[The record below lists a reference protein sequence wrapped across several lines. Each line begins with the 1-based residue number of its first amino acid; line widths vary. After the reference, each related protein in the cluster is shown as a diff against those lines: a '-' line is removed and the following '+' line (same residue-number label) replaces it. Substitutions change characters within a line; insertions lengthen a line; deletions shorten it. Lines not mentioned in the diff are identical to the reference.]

1 MGSGHADGGSELIAG
16 GSLAAGGAVGTGG
29 GGESLKPGDPSKTL
43 TVHVERLFVPGDE
56 PMPVGS
62 VVAVDIKLGTGPSL
76 RTLARVTES
85 VHKSEASADRPAGM
99 RLHLL
104 DIWGERAS
112 AQVAEYMAEASRAAV
127 PDSSWMAQMRVL
139 VVDDDKHYRE
149 AAAKVMRE
157 AGFEVLTACNGFEAL
172 SMALKHQ
179 PSAIVT
185 DVTMPDMDGW
195 QLLRMVRARPT
206 LRRTP
211 VVFLTELNSESE
223 RLRGYQLGV
232 DDYLAKPF
240 DGVELTARVERVLER
255 SHAAQ
260 EAQAH
265 GMHGDLSRVSLP
277 SLLSLADMERRSGV
291 LQLMHEGE
299 KATLHLRD
307 GAVVRIDLAEEF
319 DKLTGVQRFFHVLD
333 WQHGSFELV
342 HIEVLANDT
351 MQLPTSYVLLE
362 HARISDERRDG

>member
-1 MGSGHADGGSELIAG
+1 MANELQAKLVSSGSDPAKPLAIA
-16 GSLAAGGAVGTGG
+16 V
-29 GGESLKPGDPSKTL
+29 D
-43 TVHVERLFVPGDE
+43 RLFVASAE
-56 PMPVGS
+56 PLAVGAVVS
-62 VVAVDIKLGTGPSL
+62 VDLRFGTGPSL
-76 RTLARVTES
+76 RTLARVVES
-85 VHKSEASADRPAGM
+85 VSPAEASDARPAGM

-104 DIWGERAS
+104 DVWGERAS
-112 AQVAEYMAEASRAAV
+112 AQVAEYMAEAARASV
-127 PDSSWMAQMRVL
+127 PDNSWMNSMRVL

-149 AAAKVMRE
+149 LAAKVMRE
-157 AGFEVLTACNGFEAL
+157 AGFEVITACNGFEAL

-232 DDYLAKPF
+232 DDYLGKPF

-265 GMHGDLSRVSLP
+265 GMHGDLARVSLA

-291 LQLMHEGE
+291 LQLLHEGE

-307 GAVVRIDLAEEF
+307 GAVVRIDLAEQF
-319 DKLTGVQRFFHVLD
+319 DGLSGIQRFFHVLD
-333 WQHGSFELV
+333 WQHGSFELI
-342 HIEVLANDT
+342 HTEVLADDT
-351 MQLPTSYVLLE
+351 LQLPTPFVLLE
-362 HARISDERRDG
+362 HARLHDEDGL

>member
-1 MGSGHADGGSELIAG
+1 MGSGHADGSELIASS
-16 GSLAAGGAVGTGG
+16 SLAAGGAA
-29 GGESLKPGDPSKTL
+29 GESPKAGEPRTI
-43 TVHVERLFVPGDE
+43 TVHVDRLFVPSED
-56 PMPVGS
+56 PLAPGS
-62 VVAVDIKLGTGPSL
+62 VVAVDLKLGTGPSL
-76 RTLARVTES
+76 RTLARVTEAIGTA
-85 VHKSEASADRPAGM
+85 EASADRPAGM

-104 DIWGERAS
+104 DVWGERAS
-112 AQVAEYMAEASRAAV
+112 AQVAEYMAEASRATV

-157 AGFEVLTACNGFEAL
+157 AGFEVITASNGFEAL

-232 DDYLAKPF
+232 DDYLGKPF

-265 GMHGDLSRVSLP
+265 GMHGDLSRVSLA

-307 GAVVRIDLAEEF
+307 GAVVRIDLADEF
-319 DKLTGVQRFFHVLD
+319 DKLSGVHRFFHVLD

-342 HIEVLANDT
+342 HIEVLASDT
-351 MQLPTSYVLLE
+351 LQLPTSYVLLE
-362 HARISDERRDG
+362 HARLSDEGRNG

>member
-1 MGSGHADGGSELIAG
+1 MGAAHSDAANELQATLVATGS
-16 GSLAAGGAVGTGG
+16 
-29 GGESLKPGDPSKTL
+29 DPAKALS
-43 TVHVERLFVPGDE
+43 VEVERLFVASAE
-56 PMPVGS
+56 PLPAGA
-62 VVAVDIKLGTGPSL
+62 VVAVELRFGGGPSL
-76 RTLARVTES
+76 RTLARVMES
-85 VHKSEASADRPAGM
+85 VSAAEASAERPSGM
-99 RLHLL
+99 RLQLL
-104 DIWGERAS
+104 DVWGERAS
-112 AQVAEYMAEASRAAV
+112 AQVAEYFAEASRAAV
-127 PDSSWMAQMRVL
+127 PDTSWMNEMRVL

-149 AAAKVMRE
+149 LAASVMRE
-157 AGFEVLTACNGFEAL
+157 AGFDVLTACNGFEAL

-232 DDYLAKPF
+232 DDYLGKPF
-240 DGVELTARVERVLER
+240 SNIELIARVERVLER

-265 GMHGDLSRVSLP
+265 GMHGDLARVSLA

-291 LQLMHEGE
+291 LQLLHEGE

-307 GAVVRIDLAEEF
+307 GAVVRIDLAEQF
-319 DKLTGVQRFFHVLD
+319 DGLVGIKRFFHVLE
-333 WQHGSFELV
+333 WLHGSFELI
-342 HIEVLANDT
+342 HTEVLADDV
-351 MQLPTSYVLLE
+351 MQLPTQFVLLE
-362 HARISDERRDG
+362 HARLHDEDRA

>member
-1 MGSGHADGGSELIAG
+1 VGPTQAEGGTELQATLVP
-16 GSLAAGGAVGTGG
+16 S
-29 GGESLKPGDPSKTL
+29 GGEPDKILA
-43 TVHVERLFVPGDE
+43 VQVERLFVPADA
-56 PMPVGS
+56 PLPVNS
-62 VVAVDIKLGTGPSL
+62 VVALDLRLGTGPSL

-85 VHKSEASADRPAGM
+85 VSAAEASAGRPAGM

-104 DIWGERAS
+104 DVWGERAT
-112 AQVAEYMAEASRAAV
+112 AQVAEYVAEASRAAS
-127 PDSSWMAQMRVL
+127 PDNSWMAAMRVL
-139 VVDDDKHYRE
+139 VVDDDKHYRD

-157 AGFEVLTACNGFEAL
+157 AGFEVITACNGFEAL

-232 DDYLAKPF
+232 DDYLGKPF

-307 GAVVRIDLAEEF
+307 GAVVRIDLAEQF
-319 DKLTGVQRFFHVLD
+319 DHLTGLKRFFHVLD
-333 WQHGSFELV
+333 WTHGSFELV

-351 MQLPTSYVLLE
+351 LQLPTTFVLLE
-362 HARISDERRDG
+362 HARLHDENNS

>member
-1 MGSGHADGGSELIAG
+1 VGSTHADGGSELQATLIAG
-16 GSLAAGGAVGTGG
+16 GGEPLKVGA
-29 GGESLKPGDPSKTL
+29 GESLKPGDPAKTIA
-43 TVHVERLFVPGDE
+43 VQVDRVFVASNE
-56 PMPVGS
+56 PLPVGS
-62 VVAVDIKLGTGPSL
+62 LIAVDLRLGTGPSL

-85 VHKSEASADRPAGM
+85 VPVTEASEARPAGM

-104 DIWGERAS
+104 DVWGERAT
-112 AQVAEYMAEASRAAV
+112 AQVAEYVAEASRTAS
-127 PDSSWMAQMRVL
+127 PDNSWMAAMRVL
-139 VVDDDKHYRE
+139 VVDDDKHYRD
-149 AAAKVMRE
+149 AAATVMRE

-232 DDYLAKPF
+232 DDYLGKPF

-265 GMHGDLSRVSLP
+265 GMHGDLSRVSLA

-291 LQLMHEGE
+291 LQLLHEGE
-299 KATLHLRD
+299 RATLHLRD
-307 GAVVRIDLAEEF
+307 GAVVRIDLSEQF
-319 DKLTGVQRFFHVLD
+319 DGLKGAQRFFHVLD

-351 MQLPTSYVLLE
+351 LQLPTSYVLLE
-362 HARISDERRDG
+362 HARISDENKAKG